1 MTHSLTKIIDGLNSV
16 EALVDSNLQTQLQL
30 DAVNIP
36 KYTVDSSG
44 NMTGFY
50 ESNGISVPFGSV
62 RNVATNCST
71 SHAAFNGGVFQ
82 QMSRS
87 SHVCTSNVT
96 SVKILLPNWRA
107 AAGAETAPGS
117 TATMKVAIEKL
128 DGTLAPA
135 TYGGVSS
142 MVVPDGG
149 FITTDAITVTLGR
162 GERFYV
168 RVWRSSTSGILYGV
182 PALNT
187 ITPADSRYKTSSAGI
202 VTGERFNYGVTTADL
217 TASTGTFTNAGN
229 FMYRPAAI
237 VGWSRYPAVADF
249 GDSKSIGTNDVVSDF
264 SSFLGNTGR
273 ALAGKVAFCLFGVGG
288 ETLYNLTSNTN
299 AATSMTQR
307 LQMMQYFTHVFMNMG
322 TNDIHG
328 STRTDVQFLTDLAT
342 FVGLFPNQRV
352 YAMTVPCRAS
362 STDNFATL
370 AGQTPFNTG
379 SSFTTQKSV
388 NDALRTASA
397 VSTGTGAQKVAGVFD
412 YNDAN
417 ASSRNSGIFKVWPN
431 GRNVTDAAIDIGVST
446 TTLNSATAAFTAA
459 DLGLEVVVAGAG
471 AAGAVLTT
479 GITAIVSATAVTIS
493 VAAGTTVSGAT
504 ANIGTHRSASDGIHE
519 SPSGYIDQ
527 ALSGYIDITKL

>member
-1 MTHSLTKIIDGLNSV
+1 MPRESTRVNKSPYDLVQDGTIGEYVLDPNNNV
-16 EALVDSNLQTQLQL
+16 TGLVG
-30 DAVNIP
+30 P
-36 KYTVDSSG
+36 
-44 NMTGFY
+44 
-50 ESNGISVPFGSV
+50 NGIAIPLGSV
-62 RNVATNCST
+62 RNIATNCSS
-71 SHAAFNGGVFQ
+71 SHSAFNGGLLQ

-87 SHVCTSNVT
+87 SHVCTSDVT
-96 SVKILLPNWRA
+96 SVQIVFSNWRA

-117 TATMKVAIEKL
+117 TASMTACIEKL
-128 DGTLAPA
+128 DGTLARA
-135 TYGGVSS
+135 NYNGSS
-142 MVVPDGG
+142 PMTVPDGG
-149 FITTDAITVTLGR
+149 FIVTDPITVSLKR

-168 RVWRSSTSGILYGV
+168 RSWRSAASGILYGV

-187 ITPADSRYKTSSAGI
+187 ITPSDSRYKTSSAGI
-202 VTGERFNYGVTTADL
+202 LTGERFNDGVSTTPDV
-217 TASTGTFTNAGN
+217 TGSTGTFTNAGN
-229 FMYRPAAI
+229 FMYRPTAI
-237 VGWSRYPAVADF
+237 IGWSRYPAVADF

-273 ALAGKVAFCLFGVGG
+273 ALAGKVAFTLFGVGG
-288 ETLYNLTSNTN
+288 ETLFNLTSNTN
-299 AATSMTQR
+299 AGTSMTQR
-307 LQMMQYFTHVFMNMG
+307 QQLMQYFTHVFMNMG

-352 YAMTVPCRAS
+352 FAMTVPCRAS

-370 AGQTPFNTG
+370 AGQTAFNTG

-471 AAGAVLTT
+471 AAAAALTT

-493 VAAGTTVSGAT
+493 VAAATTVSGAT
-504 ANIGTHRSASDGIHE
+504 ANIGSHRQTSDGIHE

-527 ALSGYIDITKL
+527 AAAGYIDITKLQ